1 MTQPDH
7 SFQPVQKRFD
17 LFMLALGPV
26 AIALLALW
34 LGQSTAWDLRN
45 YHWYNPYALLTGRM
59 GFDAA
64 VAHHATFYNPLI
76 DLPLWVV
83 GNVAP
88 GWVAAVFLGA
98 VQGLNFSFL
107 YLIARDA
114 LAPELQLRRGIAAII
129 AALGVSGGYAVILTG
144 TTYYDNV
151 VSVPVLAALWLIIR
165 DRQILDTGRW
175 SDAQRTAILAGVL
188 AGFAV
193 GLKLPTAPFGLAVL
207 AAIALAPGLHGRRIA
222 LVFTCG
228 IAAFVSMMATTGW
241 WFFMLWRE
249 TGNPL
254 FPYFNDLIGSTL
266 ILDSS
271 YRDTRFLPATFS
283 DAILFPFRAALNWR
297 VSSDWVVND
306 WRVAFAYVAVP
317 VALIVA
323 WVKFASS
330 APVVTW
336 KASRILFAFAIAAYV
351 SWIAVFAI
359 YRYITPLE
367 MVSPLLIVA
376 AIGLIPLPGR
386 LRWSAIAVAMIA
398 VVSLT
403 TLYKGSRAQ
412 AFADSMIE
420 VGVPD
425 IARPDATLAVMT
437 GVEPMGF
444 VIPFFPADIAFLRV
458 DGYLVGPDNK
468 TEYLIRMTDR
478 IDAHLAAGGDL
489 FTLYS
494 SPEEQRGDRALGQIG
509 LRRMDDCAPVP
520 SNIAPTFRWCRVV
533 RAEPVSESP
542 SP

>member
-1 MTQPDH
+1 MTRPDL
-7 SFQPVQKRFD
+7 SPPPGQSRFD
-17 LFMLALGPV
+17 LFMLVLGPV

-34 LGQSTAWDLRN
+34 LGQSTSWDLRN

-76 DLPLWVV
+76 DLPLWLV

-88 GWVAAVFLGA
+88 GWVAAAFLGA

-114 LAPELQLRRGIAAII
+114 LAPELQMRRGLAALI

-151 VSVPVLAALWLIIR
+151 VSIPVLAALWLIVR
-165 DRQILDTGRW
+165 DRLILDTGSW
-175 SDAQRTAILAGVL
+175 SAARRTAIIAGVL

-207 AAIALAPGLHGRRIA
+207 AAIALAPSLHGRRIA

-228 IAAFVSMMATTGW
+228 VSAFLALMVTTGW
-241 WFFMLWRE
+241 WFFILWRE

-271 YRDTRFLPATFS
+271 YRDTRFLPANFS
-283 DAILFPFRAALNWR
+283 DAVLFPFRAAMDWR
-297 VSSDWVVND
+297 VSSDWLVND

-317 VALIVA
+317 VALVVSWIS
-323 WVKFASS
+323 FAST
-330 APVVTW
+330 APVVSRR
-336 KASRILFAFAIAAYV
+336 AARILFAFAVAGYA
-351 SWIAVFAI
+351 SWLAVFAI

-386 LRWSAIAVAMIA
+386 VRWAAIALALVA
-398 VVSLT
+398 VVGLT
-403 TLYKGSRAQ
+403 SLYKGNRTQFS
-412 AFADSMIE
+412 DSMIE
-420 VGVPD
+420 VGVPP

-458 DGYLVGPDNK
+458 DGYLVGPDSQ
-468 TEYLIRMTDR
+468 TGYLTRMTGR

-509 LRRMDDCAPVP
+509 LQRTADCAPVP

-533 RAEPVSESP
+533 RAETMSESP